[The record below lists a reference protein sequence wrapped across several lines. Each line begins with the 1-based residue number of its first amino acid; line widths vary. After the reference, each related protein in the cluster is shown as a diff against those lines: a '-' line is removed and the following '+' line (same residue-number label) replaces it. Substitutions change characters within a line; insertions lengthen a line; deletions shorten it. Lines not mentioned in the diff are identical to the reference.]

1 MDLITDAAEGFYAG
15 FAHKPMSGFR
25 IYPGATD

>member
-1 MDLITDAAEGFYAG
+1 VSDDQAAPFYAG
-15 FAHKPMSGFR
+15 FAHKQLRGFR